1 MWPAVA
7 VTVVARQDEESAID
21 PLRVDSRPV
30 VATFFAAPTS
40 SSAVSNPLQ
49 EIVALFGYPVAGNPT
64 QYLMEK
70 AFARAALDWRYLS
83 LEIAP
88 EKLADAVHGVRA
100 MGFRGGNL
108 TMPHKV
114 TIIPLLDDLTEAARL
129 MGAVNCWK
137 RQDDRLLGDN
147 TDGKGFLQSL
157 RTLVDP
163 AGKRFVLLGAGGA
176 ARAIAVEL
184 GLAGAA
190 EIVVVN
196 RSAERGQELAVLL
209 TDKVHAPARFVASDG
224 DFHLP
229 DGTDVLVNATSIGFG
244 DPHARAPIALDTLR
258 PSVIVADVIINP
270 PETRLLHEA
279 KAQECRTLDGL
290 GMLVNQAAIAFRIW
304 TGLEPDT
311 GTMRDA
317 LEEFLN
323 L

>member
-1 MWPAVA
+1 LSP
-7 VTVVARQDEESAID
+7 
-21 PLRVDSRPV
+21 
-30 VATFFAAPTS
+30 
-40 SSAVSNPLQ
+40 AVSNPLQ

-64 QYLMEK
+64 QYVMEK
-70 AFARAALDWRYLS
+70 AFARAGIDWRYLT
-83 LEIAP
+83 LEVAP
-88 EKLADAVHGVRA
+88 EKLADAVRGVRA

-114 TIIPLLDDLTEAARL
+114 AIIPLLDDLTEAARL

-137 RQDDRLLGDN
+137 RQEDRLLGDN

-157 RTLVDP
+157 RTLVEP

-196 RSAERGQELAVLL
+196 RSAERGQELANLL
-209 TDKVHAPARFVASDG
+209 SDSVHVPAHFVAWEG
-224 DFHLP
+224 DFQLP
-229 DGTDVLVNATSIGFG
+229 EGTDVLVNATSIGFG
-244 DPHARAPIALDTLR
+244 DPQARVPLALDTLR
-258 PSVIVADVIINP
+258 SSVIVADVIINP
-270 PETRLLHEA
+270 PETRLLREA
-279 KAQECRTLDGL
+279 KAQGCRTLDGL

-317 LEEFLN
+317 VEEFLN

>member
-1 MWPAVA
+1 M
-7 VTVVARQDEESAID
+7 
-21 PLRVDSRPV
+21 
-30 VATFFAAPTS
+30 
-40 SSAVSNPLQ
+40 SNPLQ

-64 QYLMEK
+64 QYVMEK
-70 AFARAALDWRYLS
+70 AFARAGLDWRYLS
-83 LEIAP
+83 LEVAP
-88 EKLADAVHGVRA
+88 EKLADAVRGVRA

-137 RQDDRLLGDN
+137 RQKDRLLGDN

-196 RSAERGQELAVLL
+196 RSAEHGQELADLL
-209 TDKVHAPARFVASDG
+209 TDKVHAPARFVAWEG

-244 DPHARAPIALDTLR
+244 DPHARVPIALDTLW

-290 GMLVNQAAIAFRIW
+290 GMLVNQAAIAFRLW

-317 LEEFLN
+317 VEEFLN